1 MTQVAA
7 LLRAR
12 PRDAEITTS
21 QKSKVGFIPLVDWY
35 KIGKDDSVSVTIYNQ
50 GITRD
55 TVKVKVSLA

>member
-7 LLRAR
+7 LLRPR

-21 QKSKVGFIPLVDWY
+21 QKSKIGFMPLVDWY
-35 KIGKDDSVSVTIYNQ
+35 KIGKENSVSVTIYNQ

-55 TVKVKVSLA
+55 TIKVKVSLA